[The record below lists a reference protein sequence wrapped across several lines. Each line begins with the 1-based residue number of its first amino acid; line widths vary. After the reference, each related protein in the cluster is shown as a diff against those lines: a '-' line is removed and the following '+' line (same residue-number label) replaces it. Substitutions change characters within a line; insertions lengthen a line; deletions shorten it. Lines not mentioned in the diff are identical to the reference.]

1 METKWAVLVRSSRSA
16 SVWIDA
22 PVRSWWMVRQSR
34 ILGNMSERPPK
45 DETTIR
51 MALFENDQ

>member
-16 SVWIDA
+16 SVWINV
-22 PVRSWWMVRQSR
+22 PVQSWGAIRQSR
-34 ILGNMSERPPK
+34 MPERPLK
-45 DETTIR
+45 DETTTM